1 MNRLKKIL
9 IGTTIG
15 AGVIG
20 LVSYLS
26 KLKRTGAELESVVK
40 ANIHSLKFDGLTTRI
55 DVKLKNP
62 TDSSLKLK
70 FPFVK
75 VIYKQRVKENGKEKV
90 IEKVIGTSK
99 VINKDI
105 AIPKHGEANITGIM
119 ITIPTT
125 ELLSLAGGVLNLL
138 NKKQAVPIT
147 VKTITTIDLGWKKIP
162 YTKSDDMTLKPKQA

>member
-1 MNRLKKIL
+1 MKNLKKIL

-40 ANIHSLKFDGLTTRI
+40 TNVHSFNAAGLTARI

-62 TDSSLKLK
+62 TDTSLKLK

-75 VIYKQRVKENGKEKV
+75 VIYKQKEKGTNKV

-99 VINKDI
+99 VIDKDI
-105 AIPKHGEANITGIM
+105 TIPKYGEANITGIM

-125 ELLSLAGGVLNLL
+125 ELLSLAGGLLNLL
-138 NKKQAVPIT
+138 TKKQAVPIT

-162 YTKSDDMTLKPKQA
+162 YSKSDDMTLKPKQA